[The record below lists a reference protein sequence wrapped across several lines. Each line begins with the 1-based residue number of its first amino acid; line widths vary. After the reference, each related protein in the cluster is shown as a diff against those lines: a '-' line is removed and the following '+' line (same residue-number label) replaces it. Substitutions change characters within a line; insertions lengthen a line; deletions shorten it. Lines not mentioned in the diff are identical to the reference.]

1 MLEFL
6 ALALVVYLLWLGSF
20 ALRALRYEVSRLI
33 APDRKEPLHA

>member
-20 ALRALRYEVSRLI
+20 ALRPLWYEVSRLI
-33 APDRKEPLHA
+33 HPDRKEPPHA